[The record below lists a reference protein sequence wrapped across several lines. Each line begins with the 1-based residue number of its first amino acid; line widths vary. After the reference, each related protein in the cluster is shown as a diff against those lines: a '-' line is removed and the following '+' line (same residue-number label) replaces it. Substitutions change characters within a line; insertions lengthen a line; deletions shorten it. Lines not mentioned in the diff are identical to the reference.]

1 MTERSLES
9 IPPNL
14 RIIQSVEDLPDKL
27 HPDGSGKQALS
38 GLALTGPY
46 ISLGRPEIFE
56 KVAKIGVGCIF
67 GSYKSPN

>member
-1 MTERSLES
+1 MSENWMGTGEL
-9 IPPNL
+9 NL
-14 RIIQSVEDLPDKL
+14 IYL
-27 HPDGSGKQALS
+27 
-38 GLALTGPY
+38 

>member
-1 MTERSLES
+1 MPLSQVFSEKTMEYSHLMEEFQVFSLY
-9 IPPNL
+9 
-14 RIIQSVEDLPDKL
+14 
-27 HPDGSGKQALS
+27 
-38 GLALTGPY
+38 T